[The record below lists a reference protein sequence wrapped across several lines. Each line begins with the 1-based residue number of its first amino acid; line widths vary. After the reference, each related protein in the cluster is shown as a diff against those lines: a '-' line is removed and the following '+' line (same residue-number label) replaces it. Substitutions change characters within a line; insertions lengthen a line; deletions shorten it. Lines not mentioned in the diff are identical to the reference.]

1 LSVLDDNSLLIAQ
14 TSTMTVVSRP
24 EVLLWP
30 MDVQQHWLGLYVDPS
45 RPEYLLTSGRLG
57 LIQWIDPVRWLTIG
71 MVYIKFLS
79 LCYIRS

>member
-1 LSVLDDNSLLIAQ
+1 
-14 TSTMTVVSRP
+14 MTVVSRP

-57 LIQWIDPVRWLTIG
+57 LIQWIDPLRWLTIG
-71 MVYIKFLS
+71 MVYIKFLY
-79 LCYIRS
+79 YILFYISCIKPY